1 MKSRE
6 IREEFLRFFE
16 GKGHV
21 RVPSAPVVPQDDP
34 TLYFTNAGMNQF
46 KDVFLGL
53 GRRDYTRAVDTQK
66 VIRVSGKHNDLDEV
80 GYSPWHHTF
89 FEMLGNWSFG
99 DYFKKEAIEWGW
111 ELITEHFGL
120 DKERLWATVFEGDDA
135 VEADGEAEAFWY
147 ECTDLLPGRVVRL
160 PAKENFWEMGA
171 TGPCGPCSEIHYYLG
186 DDIGAQDPRMLIDD
200 TGDLV
205 EIWNLV
211 FIQYNRDETGALQP
225 LPEKHVDTGMGFE
238 RMCSLLQG
246 ADNNYETDVFQPLI
260 GRIAELTG
268 KEYGGEHR
276 VPMQVIADHVRAL
289 SFAMADGAMPSNEGR
304 GYVLRRILRRAARY
318 ARQLDQH
325 DPFIHQLVGTLGETM
340 GHVFPEVAA
349 RQDHIARVIH
359 SEEESFGKTLDRG
372 LDLFARFTAKGQ
384 ITGPEIFHLEDTYG
398 FPKDLTELMA
408 REQEVSVIDSE
419 GYDRDRAAQQER
431 SRLVQR
437 LVSRALMNAPEMF
450 LKRLQAAEEEAE
462 TIVQQLEAAEE
473 EEAVQRLQATKKK
486 AEAVVERRRVLY
498 QAAQQAAAKE
508 KEEKEKKKKKE
519 KHSLFVGYDELE
531 IEAQIVLT
539 GEGEDGRVRLVL
551 DRTPFYAE
559 AGGQIGDRGRIEG
572 EGFVVEVEDVQK
584 EHGGIV
590 HIGRLTGGDEEALEK
605 TIAVLDTV
613 VARVD
618 LQARMD
624 AERNHTATHLL
635 HESLRRTLGDHVG
648 QMGSLVAP
656 DRLRFDFSHFAAV
669 EPEQLREIEER
680 VNEQIRADI
689 EVSSFQEELEKAKA
703 MGAQALFGEKYD
715 DQVRVVR
722 IGDFS
727 LELCGGTHVRSTG
740 EIGAFDLLSESGI
753 AAGVR
758 RSEALTGAGAERIA
772 HQRRQVLADL
782 GSRLN
787 AAPEEIADKIEALLG
802 RNRQL
807 ERSLD
812 ELRRRVAALETS
824 DLSNGSSEVEGIT
837 VVARRTEAEDV
848 PSLRAM
854 ADGLRESLGSGVGVL
869 GADIGGKVSFIAVVT
884 DDLIKG
890 RGLKAGDI
898 VRGVAQLAGGSGG
911 GKPHLAQA
919 GGRDPGKLDQALAQ
933 VAGIVEQQLK

>member
-1 MKSRE
+1 MKSKE
-6 IREEFLRFFE
+6 IRETFLRFFE
-16 GKGHV
+16 GKDHV

-111 ELITEHFGL
+111 ELITERFGL
-120 DKERLWATVFEGDDA
+120 DKERLWATVFVGDDA
-135 VEADGEAEAFWY
+135 VEPDVEAEAFWY

-186 DDIGAQDPRMLIDD
+186 DDLAAQDSRMLIED

-238 RMCSLLQG
+238 RMCSFLQG
-246 ADNNYETDVFQPLI
+246 AESNYETDVFQPLI

-268 KEYGGEHR
+268 KEYSGERR
-276 VPMQVIADHVRAL
+276 VPMQVIADHVRTL
-289 SFAMADGAMPSNEGR
+289 SFAMADGVMPSNEGR

-349 RQDHIARVIH
+349 RKDHIARVIH

-372 LDLFARFTAKGQ
+372 LDIFARFAAKGQ
-384 ITGPEIFHLEDTYG
+384 ITGGDAFQLYDTYG
-398 FPKDLTELMA
+398 FPLDLTELMA
-408 REQEVSVIDSE
+408 REQGIPLVEREEFDHELEAQRQRARLATRAQFSATE
-419 GYDRDRAAQQER
+419 GIGD
-431 SRLVQR
+431 
-437 LVSRALMNAPEMF
+437 AL
-450 LKRLQAAEEEAE
+450 EEA
-462 TIVQQLEAAEE
+462 
-473 EEAVQRLQATKKK
+473 
-486 AEAVVERRRVLY
+486 
-498 QAAQQAAAKE
+498 
-508 KEEKEKKKKKE
+508 
-519 KHSLFVGYDELE
+519 HSLFVGYDELQ
-531 IEAQIVLT
+531 IEAQVVKAE
-539 GEGEDGRVRLVL
+539 EGEDGQVWFFL

-559 AGGQIGDRGRIEG
+559 AGGQVGDRGRIESKD
-572 EGFVVEVEDVQK
+572 FVVEVENVQK
-584 EHGGIV
+584 AHGGIV
-590 HIGRLTGGDEEALEK
+590 HRGRLVEGEIAALNGRV
-605 TIAVLDTV
+605 A
-613 VARVD
+613 ARVD
-618 LQARMD
+618 RQARMD

-635 HESLRRTLGDHVG
+635 HESLRQTLGDHVG

-680 VNEQIRADI
+680 VNEQIRADLA
-689 EVSSFQEELEKAKA
+689 VSTFQEELEKAKA
-703 MGAQALFGEKYD
+703 MGAQALFGEKYE

-740 EIGAFDLLSESGI
+740 EIGVFDLLSESGI

-758 RSEALTGAGAERIA
+758 RSEALTGAGAERA
-772 HQRRQVLADL
+772 VRLRRQVLADL
-782 GSRLN
+782 GTRLN
-787 AAPEEIADKIEALLG
+787 AAPEELADKIEALLG

-807 ERSLD
+807 ERSLG

-824 DLSNGSSEVEGIT
+824 DLSNGAREVEGVT
-837 VVARRTEAEDV
+837 VVARRTEVEDV

-911 GKPHLAQA
+911 GKAHLAQA
-919 GGRDPGKLDQALAQ
+919 GGRDPGKLDEALEQ
-933 VAGIVEQQLK
+933 VAHIVEQQLK

>member
-6 IREEFLRFFE
+6 IREAFLRFFE
-16 GKGHV
+16 GKDHV

-66 VIRVSGKHNDLDEV
+66 VMRVSGKHNDLDEV

-120 DKERLWATVFEGDDA
+120 EKERLWATVFVGDDA
-135 VEADGEAEAFWY
+135 VEADAEAEAFWY
-147 ECTDLLPGRVVRL
+147 ECTDLLPGRVVCL

-186 DDIGAQDPRMLIDD
+186 DDLAAQDRRMLVDD

-238 RMCSLLQG
+238 RICSLLQG
-246 ADNNYETDVFQPLI
+246 AESNYETDVFQPLI

-289 SFAMADGAMPSNEGR
+289 SFTMADGAMPSNEGR

-325 DPFIHQLVGTLGETM
+325 DPVIHQLVGTLGETM
-340 GHVFPEVAA
+340 GHVFPEIVA

-359 SEEESFGKTLDRG
+359 SEEENFGRTLDRG
-372 LDLFARFTAKGQ
+372 LDIFARFAAKGQ
-384 ITGPEIFHLEDTYG
+384 ITGGDAFQLYDTYG
-398 FPKDLTELMA
+398 FPLDLTELMA
-408 REQEVSVIDSE
+408 REQEIPLVEREQFDHALESQ
-419 GYDRDRAAQQER
+419 RQRARQATRAQF
-431 SRLVQR
+431 S
-437 LVSRALMNAPEMF
+437 
-450 LKRLQAAEEEAE
+450 AAEGVGDALEEG
-462 TIVQQLEAAEE
+462 
-473 EEAVQRLQATKKK
+473 
-486 AEAVVERRRVLY
+486 
-498 QAAQQAAAKE
+498 
-508 KEEKEKKKKKE
+508 
-519 KHSLFVGYDELE
+519 HSLFVGYDEVE
-531 IEAQIVLT
+531 TDAQVVHAE
-539 GEGEDGRVRLVL
+539 GGEDSRVWLVL

-559 AGGQIGDRGRIEG
+559 AGGQVGDRGWVEG
-572 EGFVVEVEDVQK
+572 NGFVVEVEDAQK
-584 EHGGIV
+584 ARGGIV
-590 HIGRLTGGDEEALEK
+590 HRGRLVEGETGAL
-605 TIAVLDTV
+605 TGAV

-618 LQARMD
+618 RQARMD

-680 VNEQIRADI
+680 VNEQIRADL
-689 EVSSFQEELEKAKA
+689 EVSAFQEELEKAKA
-703 MGAQALFGEKYD
+703 MGAQALFGEKYE

-758 RSEALTGAGAERIA
+758 RSEALTGEGAERA
-772 HQRRQVLADL
+772 ARQRRQVLVDL
-782 GSRLN
+782 GTRLN
-787 AAPEEIADKIEALLG
+787 AGPEEIADKIEALLG

-807 ERSLD
+807 ERTLD

-824 DLSNGSSEVEGIT
+824 DLSNGAREVEGVT

-848 PSLRAM
+848 PNLRAM

-884 DDLIKG
+884 DDLIKS

-919 GGRDPGKLDQALAQ
+919 GGRDPGKLDEALEQ
-933 VAGIVEQQLK
+933 VAHIVEQQLK

>member
-6 IREEFLRFFE
+6 IREAFLRFFE
-16 GKGHV
+16 GKDHV
-21 RVPSAPVVPQDDP
+21 RVPSSPVVPQDDP

-66 VIRVSGKHNDLDEV
+66 VMRVSGKHNDLDEV

-111 ELITEHFGL
+111 ELITDHFGL
-120 DKERLWATVFEGDDA
+120 EKERLWATVFVGDDA
-135 VEADGEAEAFWY
+135 VEADAEAEAFWY

-186 DDIGAQDPRMLIDD
+186 DDLAAQDPRMLIDD

-246 ADNNYETDVFQPLI
+246 AESNYETDVFQPLI
-260 GRIAELTG
+260 SRIAELTG

-276 VPMQVIADHVRAL
+276 IPMQVIADHVRAL
-289 SFAMADGAMPSNEGR
+289 SFTMADGAMPSNEGR

-325 DPFIHQLVGTLGETM
+325 EPFIHQLVGTLGETM

-349 RQDHIARVIH
+349 RKDHIAGVIY

-372 LDLFARFTAKGQ
+372 LDIFSRFAAKGQ
-384 ITGPEIFHLEDTYG
+384 ITGGDAFQLYDTYG
-398 FPKDLTELMA
+398 FPLDLTELMA
-408 REQEVSVIDSE
+408 REQGIPFV
-419 GYDRDRAAQQER
+419 ER
-431 SRLVQR
+431 
-437 LVSRALMNAPEMF
+437 
-450 LKRLQAAEEEAE
+450 EEFDHA
-462 TIVQQLEAAEE
+462 LEA
-473 EEAVQRLQATKKK
+473 QRQRARQAT
-486 AEAVVERRRVLY
+486 R
-498 QAAQQAAAKE
+498 AQFSATEGVADIL
-508 KEEKEKKKKKE
+508 EEG
-519 KHSLFVGYDELE
+519 HSLFVGYDELE
-531 IEAQIVLT
+531 IDAQVVLT
-539 GEGEDGRVRLVL
+539 GEDEDDRVWLVL
-551 DRTPFYAE
+551 DSTPFYAE
-559 AGGQIGDRGRIEG
+559 AGGQVGDRGRIEG
-572 EGFVVEVEDVQK
+572 NGFAVEVEDVQK
-584 EHGGIV
+584 ARGGIV
-590 HIGRLTGGDEEALEK
+590 HRGRLVEGETGAL
-605 TIAVLDTV
+605 TGTV

-618 LQARMD
+618 RQARID

-669 EPEQLREIEER
+669 ESDQLREIEER
-680 VNEQIRADI
+680 VNEQIRADL
-689 EVSSFQEELEKAKA
+689 EVSAFQEELEKAKA
-703 MGAQALFGEKYD
+703 MGAQALFGEKYE

-758 RSEALTGAGAERIA
+758 RSEALTGEGAERA
-772 HQRRQVLADL
+772 ARQRRQVLVDL
-782 GSRLN
+782 GTRLN
-787 AAPEEIADKIEALLG
+787 AAPEELADKIEALLG

-807 ERSLD
+807 ERTLD

-824 DLSNGSSEVEGIT
+824 DLSNGAREVKGVT

-869 GADIGGKVSFIAVVT
+869 GADISGKVSFIAVVT
-884 DDLIKG
+884 DDLIKD

-911 GKPHLAQA
+911 GKAHLAQA
-919 GGRDPGKLDQALAQ
+919 GGRDPGKLDGALEQAAH
-933 VAGIVEQQLK
+933 IVEQQLK

>member
-1 MKSRE
+1 MKSKE
-6 IREEFLRFFE
+6 IRETFLRFFE
-16 GKGHV
+16 GKDHV

-111 ELITEHFGL
+111 ELITERFGL
-120 DKERLWATVFEGDDA
+120 DKERLWATVFVGDDA
-135 VEADGEAEAFWY
+135 VEPDVEAEAFWY

-186 DDIGAQDPRMLIDD
+186 DDLAAQDSRMLIDD

-211 FIQYNRDETGALQP
+211 FIQYNRDDTGALES

-238 RMCSLLQG
+238 RICSLLQG
-246 ADNNYETDVFQPLI
+246 TESNYETDVFQPLI

-268 KEYGGEHR
+268 KEYGGERR
-276 VPMQVIADHVRAL
+276 VPMQVIADHVRTL
-289 SFAMADGAMPSNEGR
+289 SFAMADGVMPSNEGR

-340 GHVFPEVAA
+340 GHVFPEVATKK
-349 RQDHIARVIH
+349 DHIDLVIR

-372 LDLFARFTAKGQ
+372 LDIFARFAAKGQ
-384 ITGPEIFHLEDTYG
+384 ITGGDAFQLYDTYG
-398 FPKDLTELMA
+398 FPLDLTELMA
-408 REQEVSVIDSE
+408 REQGIPLVEQEAFDHELEAQRQRARRATRAQFSATE
-419 GYDRDRAAQQER
+419 GIGD
-431 SRLVQR
+431 
-437 LVSRALMNAPEMF
+437 AL
-450 LKRLQAAEEEAE
+450 EEA
-462 TIVQQLEAAEE
+462 
-473 EEAVQRLQATKKK
+473 
-486 AEAVVERRRVLY
+486 
-498 QAAQQAAAKE
+498 
-508 KEEKEKKKKKE
+508 
-519 KHSLFVGYDELE
+519 HSLFVGYDELE
-531 IEAQIVLT
+531 IEAQVVKAE
-539 GEGEDGRVRLVL
+539 EGEDGQVWFFL

-559 AGGQIGDRGRIEG
+559 AGGQVGDRGRIESKD
-572 EGFVVEVEDVQK
+572 FVVEVENVQK
-584 EHGGIV
+584 AHGGIV
-590 HIGRLTGGDEEALEK
+590 HRARLVEGEIAALNGR
-605 TIAVLDTV
+605 V

-618 LQARMD
+618 RQARMD

-635 HESLRRTLGDHVG
+635 HESLRQTLGDHVG

-656 DRLRFDFSHFAAV
+656 DRLRFDFSHFASV
-669 EPEQLREIEER
+669 DPEQLREIEER
-680 VNEQIRADI
+680 VNEQIRADLA
-689 EVSSFQEELEKAKA
+689 VSTFQEELEKAKA

-758 RSEALTGAGAERIA
+758 RSEALTGAGAERA
-772 HQRRQVLADL
+772 VRLRRQVLADL
-782 GSRLN
+782 GTRLN
-787 AAPEEIADKIEALLG
+787 AAPEELADKIEALLG

-812 ELRRRVAALETS
+812 ELRRRVAALEMS
-824 DLSNGSSEVEGIT
+824 DLSNGAREVEGVT

-911 GKPHLAQA
+911 GKAHLAQA
-919 GGRDPGKLDQALAQ
+919 GGRDPGKLDEALDQAAH
-933 VAGIVEQQLK
+933 IVEQQLK

>member
-1 MKSRE
+1 MKSKE
-6 IREEFLRFFE
+6 IREAFLRFFE

-66 VIRVSGKHNDLDEV
+66 VMRVSGKHNDLDEV

-99 DYFKKEAIEWGW
+99 DYFKKEAVEWGW

-120 DKERLWATVFEGDDA
+120 EKERLWATVFVGDET
-135 VEADGEAEAFWY
+135 VEADAEAETFWY

-186 DDIGAQDPRMLIDD
+186 DDLAAQDPCMLIDD

-246 ADNNYETDVFQPLI
+246 AENNYETDVFQPLI
-260 GRIAELTG
+260 GHIAELTG

-289 SFAMADGAMPSNEGR
+289 SFTMADGAMPSNEGR

-340 GHVFPEVAA
+340 GHVFPEVTA

-372 LDLFARFTAKGQ
+372 LDIFARFAAKGQ
-384 ITGPEIFHLEDTYG
+384 ITGGDAFQLYDTYG
-398 FPKDLTELMA
+398 FPLDLTELMA
-408 REQEVSVIDSE
+408 REQGIPLVE
-419 GYDRDRAAQQER
+419 QEEFDC
-431 SRLVQR
+431 
-437 LVSRALMNAPEMF
+437 A
-450 LKRLQAAEEEAE
+450 
-462 TIVQQLEAAEE
+462 LEA
-473 EEAVQRLQATKKK
+473 QRQRARQAT
-486 AEAVVERRRVLY
+486 R
-498 QAAQQAAAKE
+498 AQFSATE
-508 KEEKEKKKKKE
+508 GVGDTLEEG
-519 KHSLFVGYDELE
+519 HSLFVGYDEVE
-531 IEAQIVLT
+531 IDAQVVHAE
-539 GEGEDGRVRLVL
+539 GGEDSWVWLVL

-559 AGGQIGDRGRIEG
+559 AGGQVGDRGRIEG
-572 EGFVVEVEDVQK
+572 NDFAVEVEDVQK
-584 EHGGIV
+584 ARGGIV
-590 HIGRLTGGDEEALEK
+590 HRGRLVEGETGAL
-605 TIAVLDTV
+605 TGAV
-613 VARVD
+613 VARVYR
-618 LQARMD
+618 QARMD

-680 VNEQIRADI
+680 VNEQIRADL
-689 EVSSFQEELEKAKA
+689 EVSAFQEELAKAKA
-703 MGAQALFGEKYD
+703 MGAQALFGEKYE

-740 EIGAFDLLSESGI
+740 EIGAFDLFSESGI

-758 RSEALTGAGAERIA
+758 RSEALTGAGAERA
-772 HQRRQVLADL
+772 VRQRRQVLAEL

-787 AAPEEIADKIEALLG
+787 AAPEELADKIEALLG

-824 DLSNGSSEVEGIT
+824 DLSNGAREVEGVT

-919 GGRDPGKLDQALAQ
+919 GGRDPSKLDEALEQAAD
-933 VAGIVEQQLK
+933 IVEQQLK

>member
-6 IREEFLRFFE
+6 IREAFLRFFE

-66 VIRVSGKHNDLDEV
+66 VMRVSGKHNDLDEV

-120 DKERLWATVFEGDDA
+120 EKERLWATVFEGDDA
-135 VEADGEAEAFWY
+135 VEADAEAEAFWY

-186 DDIGAQDPRMLIDD
+186 DDLAVQDPRMLIDD

-246 ADNNYETDVFQPLI
+246 AENNYETDVFQPLI

-268 KEYGGEHR
+268 KEYGGEYR
-276 VPMQVIADHVRAL
+276 IPMQVIADHVRAL
-289 SFAMADGAMPSNEGR
+289 SFTMADGAMPSNEGR

-325 DPFIHQLVGTLGETM
+325 DPVIHQLVGTLGETM
-340 GHVFPEVAA
+340 GHVFPEVMA
-349 RQDHIARVIH
+349 RKDHIARVIH

-372 LDLFARFTAKGQ
+372 LDIFARFAAKGQ
-384 ITGPEIFHLEDTYG
+384 ITGGDAFQLYDTYG
-398 FPKDLTELMA
+398 FPLDLTELMA
-408 REQEVSVIDSE
+408 REQGIPLVEREEFDHALE
-419 GYDRDRAAQQER
+419 AQRQR
-431 SRLVQR
+431 SRQVD
-437 LVSRALMNAPEMF
+437 F
-450 LKRLQAAEEEAE
+450 GAASGAGDGSGAGFGFG
-462 TIVQQLEAAEE
+462 TASGAGDGSGGG
-473 EEAVQRLQATKKK
+473 T
-486 AEAVVERRRVLY
+486 
-498 QAAQQAAAKE
+498 
-508 KEEKEKKKKKE
+508 
-519 KHSLFVGYDELE
+519 SFVGYDELE
-531 IEAQIVLT
+531 IEAQVVWA
-539 GEGEDGRVRLVL
+539 EAGEDSRVRLVL
-551 DRTPFYAE
+551 DRTSFYAE
-559 AGGQIGDRGRIEG
+559 AGGQVGDRGRIEG
-572 EGFVVEVEDVQK
+572 EGFVVEVESTKK
-584 EHGGIV
+584 EHGGSF
-590 HIGRLTGGDEEALEK
+590 HIGRLTEGEAEAL
-605 TIAVLDTV
+605 TGAAV
-613 VARVD
+613 VARVNR
-618 LQARMD
+618 QARID

-656 DRLRFDFSHFAAV
+656 DRLRFDFSHFVAV

-680 VNEQIRADI
+680 VNERIRADL
-689 EVSSFQEELEKAKA
+689 EVSAFQEELEKAKA
-703 MGAQALFGEKYD
+703 MGAQALFGEKYE

-740 EIGAFDLLSESGI
+740 EIGAFDLFSESGI

-758 RSEALTGAGAERIA
+758 RSEALTGEGAERA
-772 HQRRQVLADL
+772 ARQRRQVLADL

-787 AAPEEIADKIEALLG
+787 AAPEELADKIEALLG

-824 DLSNGSSEVEGIT
+824 DLSNGSREVEGVR

-919 GGRDPGKLDQALAQ
+919 GGRDPSKIDEALEQAAD
-933 VAGIVEQQLK
+933 IVEQQLK

>member
-6 IREEFLRFFE
+6 IRETFLRFFE
-16 GKGHV
+16 GKDHV

-66 VIRVSGKHNDLDEV
+66 VMRVSGKHNDFDEV

-99 DYFKKEAIEWGW
+99 DYFKREAIEWGW

-120 DKERLWATVFEGDDA
+120 DKERLWATVFMGDDS
-135 VEADGEAEAFWY
+135 VEADAEAEGFWY
-147 ECTDLLPGRVVRL
+147 ECTDLRPGRVVRL

-186 DDIGAQDPRMLIDD
+186 DDLAAQDRQMLIDD
-200 TGDLV
+200 TGDMV

-211 FIQYNRDETGALQP
+211 FIQYNRDESGALQP

-246 ADNNYETDVFQPLI
+246 AESNYETDVFQPLI

-276 VPMQVIADHVRAL
+276 VSMQVIADHVRAL

-349 RQDHIARVIH
+349 RKDHIARVIH

-372 LDLFARFTAKGQ
+372 LDIFARFAAKGQ
-384 ITGPEIFHLEDTYG
+384 ITGGDAFQLYDTYG
-398 FPKDLTELMA
+398 FPLDLTELMA
-408 REQEVSVIDSE
+408 REQGIPLVEQE
-419 GYDRDRAAQQER
+419 EFDRA
-431 SRLVQR
+431 
-437 LVSRALMNAPEMF
+437 
-450 LKRLQAAEEEAE
+450 
-462 TIVQQLEAAEE
+462 LEA
-473 EEAVQRLQATKKK
+473 QRQRARQATRAQFSATEGVGDTL
-486 AEAVVERRRVLY
+486 AEG
-498 QAAQQAAAKE
+498 
-508 KEEKEKKKKKE
+508 
-519 KHSLFVGYDELE
+519 HSLFVGYDELE
-531 IEAQIVLT
+531 IDAQVIHAE
-539 GEGEDGRVRLVL
+539 GGEDDRVRLVL
-551 DRTPFYAE
+551 DSTPFYAE
-559 AGGQIGDRGRIEG
+559 AGGQVGDRGRIEG
-572 EGFVVEVEDVQK
+572 NDFAVEVEDVQK
-584 EHGGIV
+584 ARGGIV
-590 HIGRLTGGDEEALEK
+590 HRGRLVAGEIGALTGS
-605 TIAVLDTV
+605 V

-618 LQARMD
+618 RQARMD

-680 VNEQIRADI
+680 VNEQIRADL

-740 EIGAFDLLSESGI
+740 EIGAFDLLAESGI

-758 RSEALTGAGAERIA
+758 RSEALTGEGAERA
-772 HQRRQVLADL
+772 AYQRRQLLTAL
-782 GSRLN
+782 GTRLN
-787 AAPEEIADKIEALLG
+787 AAPEELADKIEALLG

-824 DLSNGSSEVEGIT
+824 DLSNGASEVAGIR

-884 DDLIKG
+884 DDLIKA

-898 VRGVAQLAGGSGG
+898 VRSVAQLAGGSGG

-919 GGRDPGKLDQALAQ
+919 GGRDPGKLDEALAQ
-933 VAGIVEQQLK
+933 VTSIVEQQLK

>member
-1 MKSRE
+1 
-6 IREEFLRFFE
+6 
-16 GKGHV
+16 
-21 RVPSAPVVPQDDP
+21 
-34 TLYFTNAGMNQF
+34 
-46 KDVFLGL
+46 
-53 GRRDYTRAVDTQK
+53 
-66 VIRVSGKHNDLDEV
+66 
-80 GYSPWHHTF
+80 
-89 FEMLGNWSFG
+89 
-99 DYFKKEAIEWGW
+99 
-111 ELITEHFGL
+111 
-120 DKERLWATVFEGDDA
+120 
-135 VEADGEAEAFWY
+135 
-147 ECTDLLPGRVVRL
+147 
-160 PAKENFWEMGA
+160 MGA

-186 DDIGAQDPRMLIDD
+186 DDLAAQDPRMLIDD

-246 ADNNYETDVFQPLI
+246 VESNYETDVFQPLI

-276 VPMQVIADHVRAL
+276 ISMQVIADHVRAL
-289 SFAMADGAMPSNEGR
+289 SFTMADGAMPSNEGR

-325 DPFIHQLVGTLGETM
+325 DPVIHQLVGTLGETM
-340 GHVFPEVAA
+340 GHVFPEVTA
-349 RQDHIARVIH
+349 RKDHIAGVIR

-372 LDLFARFTAKGQ
+372 LDIFARFAAKGQ
-384 ITGPEIFHLEDTYG
+384 ITGGDAFQLYDTYG
-398 FPKDLTELMA
+398 FPLDLTELMA
-408 REQEVSVIDSE
+408 REQGIPLVEQE
-419 GYDRDRAAQQER
+419 EFDRA
-431 SRLVQR
+431 
-437 LVSRALMNAPEMF
+437 
-450 LKRLQAAEEEAE
+450 
-462 TIVQQLEAAEE
+462 LEA
-473 EEAVQRLQATKKK
+473 QRQRARQAT
-486 AEAVVERRRVLY
+486 R
-498 QAAQQAAAKE
+498 AQFSATE
-508 KEEKEKKKKKE
+508 GVGDTLEEG
-519 KHSLFVGYDELE
+519 HSLFVGYDELE
-531 IEAQIVLT
+531 IDAQVIHAE
-539 GEGEDGRVRLVL
+539 GGEDSRVWFVL
-551 DRTPFYAE
+551 DRTSFYAE
-559 AGGQIGDRGRIEG
+559 AGGQVGDRGRIEG
-572 EGFVVEVEDVQK
+572 NGFAVEVEDVQK
-584 EHGGIV
+584 ARGGIV
-590 HIGRLTGGDEEALEK
+590 HRGRLVEGETGAL
-605 TIAVLDTV
+605 TGSV

-618 LQARMD
+618 RQARID

-680 VNEQIRADI
+680 VNEQIRADL
-689 EVSSFQEELEKAKA
+689 EVSAFQEELEKAKA
-703 MGAQALFGEKYD
+703 MGAQALFGEKYE

-758 RSEALTGAGAERIA
+758 RSEALTGEGAERA
-772 HQRRQVLADL
+772 ARQRRQVLAEL
-782 GSRLN
+782 GTRLN
-787 AAPEEIADKIEALLG
+787 AAPEELADKIEALLG

-824 DLSNGSSEVEGIT
+824 DLSNGAREVAGVR

-884 DDLIKG
+884 DDLIKD

-919 GGRDPGKLDQALAQ
+919 GGRDPGKLDEALEQ

>member
-1 MKSRE
+1 MKSKE
-6 IREEFLRFFE
+6 IRETFLRFFE
-16 GKGHV
+16 GKDHV

-111 ELITEHFGL
+111 ELITERFGL
-120 DKERLWATVFEGDDA
+120 DKERLWATVFVGDDA
-135 VEADGEAEAFWY
+135 VEPDVEAEAFWY

-186 DDIGAQDPRMLIDD
+186 DDLAAQDRRMLIED

-211 FIQYNRDETGALQP
+211 FIQYNRDDTGALRP

-238 RMCSLLQG
+238 RICSLLQG
-246 ADNNYETDVFQPLI
+246 TESNYETDVFQPLI

-268 KEYGGEHR
+268 KEYGGERR
-276 VPMQVIADHVRAL
+276 VPMQVIADHVRTL
-289 SFAMADGAMPSNEGR
+289 SFAMADGVMPSNEGR

-340 GHVFPEVAA
+340 GHVFPEVATKK
-349 RQDHIARVIH
+349 DHIDLVIR

-372 LDLFARFTAKGQ
+372 LDIFARFAAKGQ
-384 ITGPEIFHLEDTYG
+384 ITGGDAFQLYDTYG
-398 FPKDLTELMA
+398 FPLDLTELMA
-408 REQEVSVIDSE
+408 REQGIPLVEQEAFDHELEAQRQRARRATRAQFSATE
-419 GYDRDRAAQQER
+419 GIGD
-431 SRLVQR
+431 
-437 LVSRALMNAPEMF
+437 AL
-450 LKRLQAAEEEAE
+450 EEA
-462 TIVQQLEAAEE
+462 
-473 EEAVQRLQATKKK
+473 
-486 AEAVVERRRVLY
+486 
-498 QAAQQAAAKE
+498 
-508 KEEKEKKKKKE
+508 
-519 KHSLFVGYDELE
+519 HSLFVGYDELE
-531 IEAQIVLT
+531 IEAQVVKAE
-539 GEGEDGRVRLVL
+539 EGEDGQVWFFL

-559 AGGQIGDRGRIEG
+559 AGGQVGDRGRIESKD
-572 EGFVVEVEDVQK
+572 FVVEVENVQK
-584 EHGGIV
+584 AHGGIV
-590 HIGRLTGGDEEALEK
+590 HRGRLVEGEIAALNGRV
-605 TIAVLDTV
+605 A
-613 VARVD
+613 ARVD
-618 LQARMD
+618 RQARMD

-635 HESLRRTLGDHVG
+635 HESLRQTLGDHVG

-680 VNEQIRADI
+680 VNEQIRADLA
-689 EVSSFQEELEKAKA
+689 VSTFQEELEKAKA

-758 RSEALTGAGAERIA
+758 RSEALTGAGAERA
-772 HQRRQVLADL
+772 VRLRRQVLADL
-782 GSRLN
+782 GTRLN
-787 AAPEEIADKIEALLG
+787 AAPEELADKIEALLG

-807 ERSLD
+807 ERSLG

-824 DLSNGSSEVEGIT
+824 DLSNGAREVEGVT
-837 VVARRTEAEDV
+837 VVARRTEVEDV

-911 GKPHLAQA
+911 GKAHLAQA
-919 GGRDPGKLDQALAQ
+919 GGRDPGKLDEALEQ
-933 VAGIVEQQLK
+933 VAHIVEQQLK

>member
-1 MKSRE
+1 
-6 IREEFLRFFE
+6 
-16 GKGHV
+16 
-21 RVPSAPVVPQDDP
+21 
-34 TLYFTNAGMNQF
+34 
-46 KDVFLGL
+46 
-53 GRRDYTRAVDTQK
+53 
-66 VIRVSGKHNDLDEV
+66 
-80 GYSPWHHTF
+80 
-89 FEMLGNWSFG
+89 MLGNWSFG

-120 DKERLWATVFEGDDA
+120 EKERLWATVFEGDDA
-135 VEADGEAEAFWY
+135 VEADVEAEAFWY

-186 DDIGAQDPRMLIDD
+186 DDLAAQDSRMLIDD

-246 ADNNYETDVFQPLI
+246 AESSYETDVFQPLI

-276 VPMQVIADHVRAL
+276 VPMQVIADHVRSL
-289 SFAMADGAMPSNEGR
+289 SFTMADGAMPSNEGR

-325 DPFIHQLVGTLGETM
+325 DPVIHQLVGTLGETM

-349 RQDHIARVIH
+349 RKDHIARVIH

-372 LDLFARFTAKGQ
+372 LDIFARFAAKGQ
-384 ITGPEIFHLEDTYG
+384 ITGGDAFQLYDTYG
-398 FPKDLTELMA
+398 FPLDLTELMA
-408 REQEVSVIDSE
+408 REQGIPLVEREEFDHALEAQRQRARQATRAQFSASE
-419 GYDRDRAAQQER
+419 GVGDI
-431 SRLVQR
+431 L
-437 LVSRALMNAPEMF
+437 
-450 LKRLQAAEEEAE
+450 EEA
-462 TIVQQLEAAEE
+462 
-473 EEAVQRLQATKKK
+473 
-486 AEAVVERRRVLY
+486 
-498 QAAQQAAAKE
+498 
-508 KEEKEKKKKKE
+508 
-519 KHSLFVGYDELE
+519 HSLFVGYDELE
-531 IEAQIVLT
+531 IDAQVVLT
-539 GEGEDGRVRLVL
+539 GEDEDDRVWLVL
-551 DRTPFYAE
+551 DSTPFYAE
-559 AGGQIGDRGRIEG
+559 AGGQVGDRGRIEG
-572 EGFVVEVEDVQK
+572 NDFAVEIEDVQK
-584 EHGGIV
+584 ARGGIV
-590 HIGRLTGGDEEALEK
+590 HRGRLVAGETGAL
-605 TIAVLDTV
+605 TGAVV

-618 LQARMD
+618 RQARID

-680 VNEQIRADI
+680 VNEQIRADL
-689 EVSSFQEELEKAKA
+689 EVSAFQEELEKAKA
-703 MGAQALFGEKYD
+703 MGAQALFGEKYE

-758 RSEALTGAGAERIA
+758 RSEALTGEGAERA
-772 HQRRQVLADL
+772 ARQRRQVLADL
-782 GSRLN
+782 GTRLN
-787 AAPEEIADKIEALLG
+787 AAPEELADKIEALLG

-824 DLSNGSSEVEGIT
+824 DLSNG
-837 VVARRTEAEDV
+837 ARE
-848 PSLRAM
+848 
-854 ADGLRESLGSGVGVL
+854 
-869 GADIGGKVSFIAVVT
+869 
-884 DDLIKG
+884 
-890 RGLKAGDI
+890 
-898 VRGVAQLAGGSGG
+898 
-911 GKPHLAQA
+911 
-919 GGRDPGKLDQALAQ
+919 
-933 VAGIVEQQLK
+933 VAGVTGCGATH

>member
-6 IREEFLRFFE
+6 IREAFLRFFE

-66 VIRVSGKHNDLDEV
+66 ILRVSGKHNDLDEV

-135 VEADGEAEAFWY
+135 VEADVEAEAFWY

-186 DDIGAQDPRMLIDD
+186 DDLTAQDSRMLIDD

-246 ADNNYETDVFQPLI
+246 AESNYETDVFQPLI

-325 DPFIHQLVGTLGETM
+325 DPVIHQLVGSLGETM

-349 RQDHIARVIH
+349 RKDHIARVIH
-359 SEEESFGKTLDRG
+359 SEEEGFGKTLDRG
-372 LDLFARFTAKGQ
+372 LDIFARFAAKGQ
-384 ITGPEIFHLEDTYG
+384 ITGGDAFQLYDTYG
-398 FPKDLTELMA
+398 FPLDLTELMA
-408 REQEVSVIDSE
+408 REQGIPLVERE
-419 GYDRDRAAQQER
+419 EFDRALEAQR
-431 SRLVQR
+431 QR
-437 LVSRALMNAPEMF
+437 ARQATRAQFSATEGVGDAL
-450 LKRLQAAEEEAE
+450 EEA
-462 TIVQQLEAAEE
+462 
-473 EEAVQRLQATKKK
+473 
-486 AEAVVERRRVLY
+486 
-498 QAAQQAAAKE
+498 
-508 KEEKEKKKKKE
+508 
-519 KHSLFVGYDELE
+519 HSLFVGYDELE
-531 IEAQIVLT
+531 IEARVVQAE
-539 GEGEDGRVRLVL
+539 EGEDSRVWLVL

-559 AGGQIGDRGRIEG
+559 AGGQVGDRGRIEG
-572 EGFVVEVEDVQK
+572 NGFVVEVEDAQK
-584 EHGGIV
+584 ARGGIV
-590 HIGRLTGGDEEALEK
+590 HRGRLVEGETGAL
-605 TIAVLDTV
+605 AGAV

-618 LQARMD
+618 RQFRID

-635 HESLRRTLGDHVG
+635 HESLRQTLGDHVG

-680 VNEQIRADI
+680 VNEQIRADLA
-689 EVSSFQEELEKAKA
+689 VSTFQEELEKAKA

-715 DQVRVVR
+715 DRVRVVR

-772 HQRRQVLADL
+772 QQRRQVLAEL

-812 ELRRRVAALETS
+812 ELRRRVAALEATNN
-824 DLSNGSSEVEGIT
+824 LNEAREVRGVK
-837 VVARRTEAEDV
+837 VVAQRTEAEDV
-848 PSLRAM
+848 PSLRSM

-919 GGRDPGKLDQALAQ
+919 GGRDPGKLDEALAQ
-933 VAGIVEQQLK
+933 VADIVEQQLK

>member
-1 MKSRE
+1 MKSKE
-6 IREEFLRFFE
+6 IRETFLRFFE
-16 GKGHV
+16 GKDHV

-111 ELITEHFGL
+111 ELITERFGL
-120 DKERLWATVFEGDDA
+120 DKERLWATVFVGDDA
-135 VEADGEAEAFWY
+135 VEPDVEAEAFWY

-186 DDIGAQDPRMLIDD
+186 DDLAAQDRRMLIDD

-238 RMCSLLQG
+238 RMCSFLQG
-246 ADNNYETDVFQPLI
+246 AESNYETDVFQPLI

-276 VPMQVIADHVRAL
+276 VPMQVIADHVRTL
-289 SFAMADGAMPSNEGR
+289 SFAMADGVMPSNEGR

-349 RQDHIARVIH
+349 RKDHIDLVIR

-372 LDLFARFTAKGQ
+372 LDIFARFAAKGQ
-384 ITGPEIFHLEDTYG
+384 ITGGDAFQLYDTYG
-398 FPKDLTELMA
+398 FPLDLTELMA
-408 REQEVSVIDSE
+408 REQGIPLVERE
-419 GYDRDRAAQQER
+419 EFDRALEAQRQR
-431 SRLVQR
+431 SR
-437 LVSRALMNAPEMF
+437 
-450 LKRLQAAEEEAE
+450 
-462 TIVQQLEAAEE
+462 
-473 EEAVQRLQATKKK
+473 QATKSLGNITLSTGNPSIEASLSKK
-486 AEAVVERRRVLY
+486 PASPLVD
-498 QAAQQAAAKE
+498 
-508 KEEKEKKKKKE
+508 
-519 KHSLFVGYDELE
+519 YDELE
-531 IEAQIVLT
+531 AEAQVVQADRI
-539 GEGEDGRVRLVL
+539 GEGEDDRVRLVL

-559 AGGQIGDRGRIEG
+559 AGGQVGDRGRIEG
-572 EGFVVEVEDVQK
+572 EGFVVEVENTKK
-584 EHGGIV
+584 EHGGIF
-590 HIGRLTGGDEEALEK
+590 HIGRLVEGEAGALTG
-605 TIAVLDTV
+605 V
-613 VARVD
+613 VDARVD
-618 LQARMD
+618 RQARMD

-635 HESLRRTLGDHVG
+635 HESLRQTLGDHVG

-669 EPEQLREIEER
+669 DPEQLREIEER
-680 VNEQIRADI
+680 VNEQIRADLA
-689 EVSSFQEELEKAKA
+689 VNTFQEELEKAKA

-758 RSEALTGAGAERIA
+758 RSEALTGAGAERA
-772 HQRRQVLADL
+772 VRLRRQVLADL
-782 GSRLN
+782 GTRLN
-787 AAPEEIADKIEALLG
+787 AAPEELADKIEALLG

-807 ERSLD
+807 ERSLG

-824 DLSNGSSEVEGIT
+824 DLSNGAREVEGVT
-837 VVARRTEAEDV
+837 VVARRTEVEDV

-911 GKPHLAQA
+911 GKAHLAQA
-919 GGRDPGKLDQALAQ
+919 GGRDPGKLDEALEQ
-933 VAGIVEQQLK
+933 VAHIVEQQLK

>member
-6 IREEFLRFFE
+6 IREAFLRFFE

-66 VIRVSGKHNDLDEV
+66 VVRVSGKHNDLDEV

-120 DKERLWATVFEGDDA
+120 EKERLWATVFVGDDA
-135 VEADGEAEAFWY
+135 VAADADAEALWY

-186 DDIGAQDPRMLIDD
+186 DDLAAQDRRMILDD

-211 FIQYNRDETGALQP
+211 FIQYNRDETGALHP

-246 ADNNYETDVFQPLI
+246 AESNYETDVFQPLI
-260 GRIAELTG
+260 GRIGELAG
-268 KEYGGEHR
+268 KEYRGEHR
-276 VPMQVIADHVRAL
+276 IPMQVVADHVRAL
-289 SFAMADGAMPSNEGR
+289 SFAMADGAMPANEGR

-325 DPFIHQLVGTLGETM
+325 GPFIHQLVSPLSETM
-340 GHVFPEVAA
+340 GHVFPEIAA
-349 RQDHIARVIH
+349 RKDHIAGVIH
-359 SEEESFGKTLDRG
+359 AEEEGFGKTLDRG
-372 LDLFARFTAKGQ
+372 LDIFAQFAARGQ
-384 ITGPEIFHLEDTYG
+384 ITGGDAFQLYDTYG
-398 FPKDLTELMA
+398 FPLDLTELMA
-408 REQEVSVIDSE
+408 REQGIPLVERE
-419 GYDRDRAAQQER
+419 EFDRALAAQRQR
-431 SRLVQR
+431 SR
-437 LVSRALMNAPEMF
+437 
-450 LKRLQAAEEEAE
+450 
-462 TIVQQLEAAEE
+462 
-473 EEAVQRLQATKKK
+473 QATRTQFS
-486 AEAVVERRRVLY
+486 ATEGVGHTL
-498 QAAQQAAAKE
+498 AAA
-508 KEEKEKKKKKE
+508 
-519 KHSLFVGYDELE
+519 HSLFVGYDELE
-531 IEAQIVLT
+531 VEAQVVQA
-539 GEGEDGRVRLVL
+539 EGGADGRVWLVL

-559 AGGQIGDRGRIEG
+559 AGGQVGDQGRIEG
-572 EGFVVEVEDVQK
+572 ENFIVEVEDVQK
-584 EHGGIV
+584 AHDRIV
-590 HIGRLTGGDEEALEK
+590 HKGRLVAGEADALTG
-605 TIAVLDTV
+605 AVD
-613 VARVD
+613 ARVD
-618 LQARMD
+618 RQARID

-635 HESLRRTLGDHVG
+635 HESLRRTLGEHVG

-669 EPEQLREIEER
+669 TPEQLREIEER
-680 VNEQIRADI
+680 VNEQIRADLA
-689 EVSSFQEELEKAKA
+689 VSTFREELEKAKA
-703 MGAQALFGEKYD
+703 MGAQALFGEKYE
-715 DQVRVVR
+715 DQVRVVQ

-740 EIGAFDLLSESGI
+740 EIGAFDLVAESGI

-758 RSEALTGAGAERIA
+758 RSEALTGAGAERVA
-772 HQRRQVLADL
+772 HQRRQILADL
-782 GSRLN
+782 GARLN
-787 AAPEEIADKIEALLG
+787 AAPEALADKIETLLG

-807 ERSLD
+807 ERTLD

-824 DLSNGSSEVEGIT
+824 DLSSGAQQVQGVA
-837 VVARRTEAEDV
+837 VVARRTQAEDV
-848 PSLRAM
+848 PSLRTM

-884 DDLIKG
+884 DDVIKD

-911 GKPHLAQA
+911 GKAHLAQA
-919 GGRDPGKLDQALAQ
+919 GGRDPDKLDSALEQ
-933 VAGIVEQQLK
+933 VARIVEQQLK

>member
-1 MKSRE
+1 MKASMSSAESSRE
-6 IREEFLRFFE
+6 IREAFLRFFE

-66 VIRVSGKHNDLDEV
+66 VMRVSGKHNDLDEV

-120 DKERLWATVFEGDDA
+120 EKERLWATVFEGDDA

-147 ECTDLLPGRVVRL
+147 ERTDLLPGRVVRL

-186 DDIGAQDPRMLIDD
+186 DDLAAQDPRMLIDD

-246 ADNNYETDVFQPLI
+246 AENNYETDVFQPLI

-268 KEYGGEHR
+268 KEYGGEYR
-276 VPMQVIADHVRAL
+276 IPMQVIADHVRAL
-289 SFAMADGAMPSNEGR
+289 CFTMADGAMPSNEGR

-325 DPFIHQLVGTLGETM
+325 DPVIHQLVGTLGETM
-340 GHVFPEVAA
+340 GNVFPEVTA
-349 RQDHIARVIH
+349 RKDHIARVIH

-372 LDLFARFTAKGQ
+372 LDIFARLAAKGQ
-384 ITGPEIFHLEDTYG
+384 ITGGDAFQLYDTYG
-398 FPKDLTELMA
+398 FPLDLTELMA
-408 REQEVSVIDSE
+408 REQGIPLVERE
-419 GYDRDRAAQQER
+419 EFDRELAAQR
-431 SRLVQR
+431 QR
-437 LVSRALMNAPEMF
+437 AR
-450 LKRLQAAEEEAE
+450 
-462 TIVQQLEAAEE
+462 
-473 EEAVQRLQATKKK
+473 QAT
-486 AEAVVERRRVLY
+486 R
-498 QAAQQAAAKE
+498 AQFSATEGVGDTLEGA
-508 KEEKEKKKKKE
+508 
-519 KHSLFVGYDELE
+519 HSLFVGYDELE
-531 IEAQIVLT
+531 IDAQVVQAE
-539 GEGEDGRVRLVL
+539 GGEDSQVWLVL

-559 AGGQIGDRGRIEG
+559 AGGQVGDRGRIEG
-572 EGFVVEVEDVQK
+572 KDFAVEVEDVQK
-584 EHGGIV
+584 ARGGIV
-590 HIGRLTGGDEEALEK
+590 HRGRLVEGETKALTGA
-605 TIAVLDTV
+605 V
-613 VARVD
+613 VARVNR
-618 LQARMD
+618 QARID

-680 VNEQIRADI
+680 VNEQIRADL
-689 EVSSFQEELEKAKA
+689 EVSTFQEELEKAKA

-740 EIGAFDLLSESGI
+740 EIGAFDLFSESGI

-758 RSEALTGAGAERIA
+758 RSEALTGEGAERA
-772 HQRRQVLADL
+772 VRQRRQVLADL

-787 AAPEEIADKIEALLG
+787 AAPEELADKIEALLG

-812 ELRRRVAALETS
+812 ELRRRVAALEA
-824 DLSNGSSEVEGIT
+824 SNNLNEAREVQGIK
-837 VVARRTEAEDV
+837 VVAQRTQAEDV

-919 GGRDPGKLDQALAQ
+919 GGRDPSKLDEALEQ

>member
-1 MKSRE
+1 M
-6 IREEFLRFFE
+6 
-16 GKGHV
+16 
-21 RVPSAPVVPQDDP
+21 
-34 TLYFTNAGMNQF
+34 
-46 KDVFLGL
+46 
-53 GRRDYTRAVDTQK
+53 
-66 VIRVSGKHNDLDEV
+66 
-80 GYSPWHHTF
+80 
-89 FEMLGNWSFG
+89 
-99 DYFKKEAIEWGW
+99 
-111 ELITEHFGL
+111 
-120 DKERLWATVFEGDDA
+120 
-135 VEADGEAEAFWY
+135 
-147 ECTDLLPGRVVRL
+147 RL
-160 PAKENFWEMGA
+160 PAKENFWEMGE

-186 DDIGAQDPRMLIDD
+186 DDLAAQDPRMLIDD

-246 ADNNYETDVFQPLI
+246 AESNYETDVFQPLI

-289 SFAMADGAMPSNEGR
+289 SFTMADGAMPSNEGR

-325 DPFIHQLVGTLGETM
+325 DPVIHQLVGTLGETM
-340 GHVFPEVAA
+340 GHVFPEVTA
-349 RQDHIARVIH
+349 RKDHIAGVVR

-372 LDLFARFTAKGQ
+372 LDIFARFAAKGQ
-384 ITGPEIFHLEDTYG
+384 ITGGDAFQLYDTYG
-398 FPKDLTELMA
+398 FPLDLTELMA
-408 REQEVSVIDSE
+408 REQGIPLVE
-419 GYDRDRAAQQER
+419 QEEFDH
-431 SRLVQR
+431 
-437 LVSRALMNAPEMF
+437 A
-450 LKRLQAAEEEAE
+450 
-462 TIVQQLEAAEE
+462 LEA
-473 EEAVQRLQATKKK
+473 QRQRARQATRSQFS
-486 AEAVVERRRVLY
+486 ATEGVGDTL
-498 QAAQQAAAKE
+498 
-508 KEEKEKKKKKE
+508 EEG
-519 KHSLFVGYDELE
+519 HSLFVGYDELE
-531 IEAQIVLT
+531 IDAQVVHAE
-539 GEGEDGRVRLVL
+539 GGEDSRVWLVL

-559 AGGQIGDRGRIEG
+559 AGGQVGDRGRIG
-572 EGFVVEVEDVQK
+572 GNGFAVEVEDVQK
-584 EHGGIV
+584 ARGGIV
-590 HIGRLTGGDEEALEK
+590 HRGRLVEGETEAL
-605 TIAVLDTV
+605 TGAV

-618 LQARMD
+618 RQARMD

-680 VNEQIRADI
+680 VNEQIRADLA
-689 EVSSFQEELEKAKA
+689 VSSFQEELEKAKA
-703 MGAQALFGEKYD
+703 MGAQALFGEKYE

-740 EIGAFDLLSESGI
+740 EIGAFDLFSESGI

-758 RSEALTGAGAERIA
+758 RSEALTGAGAERVA
-772 HQRRQVLADL
+772 QQRRQVLADL

-787 AAPEEIADKIEALLG
+787 AAPEELADKIEALLG

-824 DLSNGSSEVEGIT
+824 DLSNGSREVAGVR

-848 PSLRAM
+848 PSLRTM

-919 GGRDPGKLDQALAQ
+919 GGRDPSKIDEALEQAAD
-933 VAGIVEQQLK
+933 IVEQQLK

>member
-6 IREEFLRFFE
+6 IREAFLRFFE

-66 VIRVSGKHNDLDEV
+66 VVRVSGKHNDLDEV

-120 DKERLWATVFEGDDA
+120 EKERLWATVFVGDDA
-135 VEADGEAEAFWY
+135 VAADAEAEALWY

-186 DDIGAQDPRMLIDD
+186 DDLAAQDRRMILDD

-211 FIQYNRDETGALQP
+211 FIQYNRDETGALHP

-246 ADNNYETDVFQPLI
+246 TESNYETDVFQPLI
-260 GRIAELTG
+260 GRIGELTG
-268 KEYGGEHR
+268 KEYRGEHR
-276 VPMQVIADHVRAL
+276 IPMQVVADHVRAL
-289 SFAMADGAMPSNEGR
+289 SFAMADGAMPANEGR

-325 DPFIHQLVGTLGETM
+325 GPFIHQLVTPLSETM
-340 GHVFPEVAA
+340 SHVFPEIAA
-349 RQDHIARVIH
+349 RKDHIAGVIR
-359 SEEESFGKTLDRG
+359 SEEEGFGKTLDRG
-372 LDLFARFTAKGQ
+372 LDIFAQFAAKGQ
-384 ITGPEIFHLEDTYG
+384 ITGGDAFQLYDTYG
-398 FPKDLTELMA
+398 FPLDLTELMA
-408 REQEVSVIDSE
+408 REQDIPLVERE
-419 GYDRDRAAQQER
+419 EFDRALAAQRQR
-431 SRLVQR
+431 SR
-437 LVSRALMNAPEMF
+437 
-450 LKRLQAAEEEAE
+450 
-462 TIVQQLEAAEE
+462 
-473 EEAVQRLQATKKK
+473 QATRTQFS
-486 AEAVVERRRVLY
+486 ATESVGHTL
-498 QAAQQAAAKE
+498 AAA
-508 KEEKEKKKKKE
+508 
-519 KHSLFVGYDELE
+519 HSLFVGYDELE
-531 IEAQIVLT
+531 VEAQVVQA
-539 GEGEDGRVRLVL
+539 EGGADGRVWLVL

-559 AGGQIGDRGRIEG
+559 AGGQVGDQGRIEG
-572 EGFVVEVEDVQK
+572 KNFVVEVEDVQK
-584 EHGGIV
+584 AHDRIV
-590 HIGRLTGGDEEALEK
+590 HKGRLVEGEADALTG
-605 TIAVLDTV
+605 AVD
-613 VARVD
+613 ARVD
-618 LQARMD
+618 RQARMD

-635 HESLRRTLGDHVG
+635 HESLRQTLGDHVG

-669 EPEQLREIEER
+669 TPEQLREIEQR
-680 VNEQIRADI
+680 VNEQIRADLA
-689 EVSSFQEELEKAKA
+689 VSTFREELEKAKA
-703 MGAQALFGEKYD
+703 MGAQALFGEKYE

-740 EIGAFDLLSESGI
+740 EIGAFDLVAESGI

-758 RSEALTGAGAERIA
+758 RSEALTGAGAERVA

-782 GSRLN
+782 GARLN
-787 AAPEEIADKIEALLG
+787 AAPEALADKIETLLG

-807 ERSLD
+807 ERTLD

-824 DLSNGSSEVEGIT
+824 ELSSGAQQVQGVA
-837 VVARRTEAEDV
+837 VVARRTQAEDV
-848 PSLRAM
+848 PSLRTM

-884 DDLIKG
+884 DDVIED

-911 GKPHLAQA
+911 GKAHLAQA
-919 GGRDPGKLDQALAQ
+919 GGRDPDKLDSALEQ
-933 VAGIVEQQLK
+933 VARIVEQQLK

>member
-6 IREEFLRFFE
+6 IREAFLRFFE
-16 GKGHV
+16 GKDHV

-66 VIRVSGKHNDLDEV
+66 VMRVSGKHNDLDEV

-120 DKERLWATVFEGDDA
+120 EKERLWATVFEGDDA

-186 DDIGAQDPRMLIDD
+186 DDLAAQDRRMLIDD

-246 ADNNYETDVFQPLI
+246 AESSYETDVFQPLI

-276 VPMQVIADHVRAL
+276 IPMQVIADHVRSL
-289 SFAMADGAMPSNEGR
+289 SFTMADGAMPSNEGR

-325 DPFIHQLVGTLGETM
+325 DPVIHQLVGTLGETM
-340 GHVFPEVAA
+340 GHVFPEIVA

-359 SEEESFGKTLDRG
+359 SEEENFGKTLDRG
-372 LDLFARFTAKGQ
+372 LDIFARFAAKGQ
-384 ITGPEIFHLEDTYG
+384 ITGGDAFQLYDTYG
-398 FPKDLTELMA
+398 FPLDLTELMA
-408 REQEVSVIDSE
+408 REQGIPLV
-419 GYDRDRAAQQER
+419 ER
-431 SRLVQR
+431 EQFDH
-437 LVSRALMNAPEMF
+437 A
-450 LKRLQAAEEEAE
+450 
-462 TIVQQLEAAEE
+462 LEA
-473 EEAVQRLQATKKK
+473 QRQRARQAT
-486 AEAVVERRRVLY
+486 R
-498 QAAQQAAAKE
+498 AQFSATEGIGDALE
-508 KEEKEKKKKKE
+508 GT
-519 KHSLFVGYDELE
+519 HSLFVGYDEVE
-531 IEAQIVLT
+531 IDAQVVHAE
-539 GEGEDGRVRLVL
+539 GGEDSRVWLVL

-559 AGGQIGDRGRIEG
+559 AGGQVGDRGRIEG
-572 EGFVVEVEDVQK
+572 NGFAVEVEDVQK
-584 EHGGIV
+584 ARGGIV
-590 HIGRLTGGDEEALEK
+590 HRGHLVVGETGALTGA
-605 TIAVLDTV
+605 V

-618 LQARMD
+618 RQARMD

-680 VNEQIRADI
+680 VNEQIRADL
-689 EVSSFQEELEKAKA
+689 EVSAFQEELEKAKA
-703 MGAQALFGEKYD
+703 MGAQALFGEKYE

-722 IGDFS
+722 IGEFS

-758 RSEALTGAGAERIA
+758 RSEALTGAGAERVA
-772 HQRRQVLADL
+772 QQRRQVLADL

-787 AAPEEIADKIEALLG
+787 AAPEELADKIEALLG

-812 ELRRRVAALETS
+812 ELRRRVAALDTS
-824 DLSNGSSEVEGIT
+824 DLSNGAREVEGVR

-919 GGRDPGKLDQALAQ
+919 GGRDPGKLDEALEQ

>member
-6 IREEFLRFFE
+6 IREAFLRFFE

-66 VIRVSGKHNDLDEV
+66 VVRVSGKHNDLDEV

-120 DKERLWATVFEGDDA
+120 EKERLWATVFVGDDA
-135 VEADGEAEAFWY
+135 VAADADAEALWY

-186 DDIGAQDPRMLIDD
+186 DDLAAQNRRMILDN

-211 FIQYNRDETGALQP
+211 FIQYNRDERGALHP

-246 ADNNYETDVFQPLI
+246 AESNYETDVFQPLI
-260 GRIAELTG
+260 GRIGALTG
-268 KEYGGEHR
+268 KEYRGEHR
-276 VPMQVIADHVRAL
+276 VPMQVVADHVRAL
-289 SFAMADGAMPSNEGR
+289 SFAMADGAMPANEGR

-325 DPFIHQLVGTLGETM
+325 GPFIHQLVTPLSETM
-340 GHVFPEVAA
+340 GHVFPEIAA
-349 RQDHIARVIH
+349 RKDHIAGVIR
-359 SEEESFGKTLDRG
+359 SEEEGFGKTLDRG
-372 LDLFARFTAKGQ
+372 LDIFAQFAAQGQ
-384 ITGPEIFHLEDTYG
+384 ITGGDAFQLYDTYG
-398 FPKDLTELMA
+398 FPLDLTELMA
-408 REQEVSVIDSE
+408 REQGIPMVERE
-419 GYDRDRAAQQER
+419 EFDRALAAQRQR
-431 SRLVQR
+431 SR
-437 LVSRALMNAPEMF
+437 
-450 LKRLQAAEEEAE
+450 
-462 TIVQQLEAAEE
+462 
-473 EEAVQRLQATKKK
+473 QATRTQFS
-486 AEAVVERRRVLY
+486 ATESVGHTL
-498 QAAQQAAAKE
+498 AAA
-508 KEEKEKKKKKE
+508 
-519 KHSLFVGYDELE
+519 HSLFVGYDELE
-531 IEAQIVLT
+531 VEAQVVQA
-539 GEGEDGRVRLVL
+539 EGGADGRVWLVL

-559 AGGQIGDRGRIEG
+559 AGGQVGDQGRIEG
-572 EGFVVEVEDVQK
+572 KNFVVEIEDVQK
-584 EHGGIV
+584 AHDRIV
-590 HIGRLTGGDEEALEK
+590 HKGRLVAGEADALTG
-605 TIAVLDTV
+605 AVD
-613 VARVD
+613 ARVD
-618 LQARMD
+618 RQARMD

-669 EPEQLREIEER
+669 TPEQLREIEQR
-680 VNEQIRADI
+680 VNEQIRADLA
-689 EVSSFQEELEKAKA
+689 VSTFREELEKAKA
-703 MGAQALFGEKYD
+703 MGAQALFGEKYE
-715 DQVRVVR
+715 DQVRVVQ

-727 LELCGGTHVRSTG
+727 LELCGGTHVRSIG
-740 EIGAFDLLSESGI
+740 QIGAFDLVAESGI

-758 RSEALTGAGAERIA
+758 RSEALTGAGAERVA

-782 GSRLN
+782 GARLN
-787 AAPEEIADKIEALLG
+787 AAPEALADKIEALLG

-807 ERSLD
+807 ERTLD

-824 DLSNGSSEVEGIT
+824 DLSSEAQQVQGVA
-837 VVARRTEAEDV
+837 VVARRTQAEDV
-848 PSLRAM
+848 PSLRTM

-884 DDLIKG
+884 DDVIKD

-911 GKPHLAQA
+911 GKAHLAQA
-919 GGRDPGKLDQALAQ
+919 GGRDPDKLDSALEQ
-933 VAGIVEQQLK
+933 VARIVEQQLK

>member
-1 MKSRE
+1 MKSKE
-6 IREEFLRFFE
+6 IRETFLRFFE
-16 GKGHV
+16 GKDHV

-111 ELITEHFGL
+111 ELITERFGL
-120 DKERLWATVFEGDDA
+120 DKERLWATVFVGDDA
-135 VEADGEAEAFWY
+135 VEPDVEAEAFWY

-186 DDIGAQDPRMLIDD
+186 DDLAAQDSRMLIDD

-211 FIQYNRDETGALQP
+211 FIQYNRDDTGALES

-238 RMCSLLQG
+238 RICSLLQG
-246 ADNNYETDVFQPLI
+246 TESNYETDVFQPLI

-268 KEYGGEHR
+268 KEYGGERR
-276 VPMQVIADHVRAL
+276 VPMQVIADHVRTL
-289 SFAMADGAMPSNEGR
+289 SFAMADGVMPSNEGR

-340 GHVFPEVAA
+340 GHVFPEVATKK
-349 RQDHIARVIH
+349 DHIDLVIR

-372 LDLFARFTAKGQ
+372 LDIFARFAAKGQ
-384 ITGPEIFHLEDTYG
+384 ITGGDAFQLYDTYG
-398 FPKDLTELMA
+398 FPLDLTELMA
-408 REQEVSVIDSE
+408 REQGIPLVEQEAFDHELEAQRQRARRATRAQFSATE
-419 GYDRDRAAQQER
+419 GIGD
-431 SRLVQR
+431 
-437 LVSRALMNAPEMF
+437 AL
-450 LKRLQAAEEEAE
+450 EEA
-462 TIVQQLEAAEE
+462 
-473 EEAVQRLQATKKK
+473 
-486 AEAVVERRRVLY
+486 
-498 QAAQQAAAKE
+498 
-508 KEEKEKKKKKE
+508 
-519 KHSLFVGYDELE
+519 HSLFVGYDELE
-531 IEAQIVLT
+531 IEAQVVKAE
-539 GEGEDGRVRLVL
+539 EGEDGQVWFFL

-559 AGGQIGDRGRIEG
+559 AGGQVGDRGRIESKD
-572 EGFVVEVEDVQK
+572 FVVEVENVQK
-584 EHGGIV
+584 AHGGIV
-590 HIGRLTGGDEEALEK
+590 HRARLVEGEIAALNGR
-605 TIAVLDTV
+605 V

-618 LQARMD
+618 RQARMD

-635 HESLRRTLGDHVG
+635 HESLRQTLGDHVG

-656 DRLRFDFSHFAAV
+656 DRLRFDFSHFASV
-669 EPEQLREIEER
+669 DPEQLREIEER
-680 VNEQIRADI
+680 VNEQIRADLA
-689 EVSSFQEELEKAKA
+689 VSTFQEELEKAKA

-758 RSEALTGAGAERIA
+758 RSEALTGAGAERA
-772 HQRRQVLADL
+772 VRLRRQVLADL
-782 GSRLN
+782 GTRLN
-787 AAPEEIADKIEALLG
+787 AAPEELEDKIEALLG

-812 ELRRRVAALETS
+812 ELRRRVAALEMS
-824 DLSNGSSEVEGIT
+824 DLSNGAREVEGVT

-911 GKPHLAQA
+911 GKAHLAQA
-919 GGRDPGKLDQALAQ
+919 GGRDPGKLDEALDQAAH
-933 VAGIVEQQLK
+933 IVEQQLK

>member
-6 IREEFLRFFE
+6 IREAFLRFFE

-66 VIRVSGKHNDLDEV
+66 VMRVSGKHNDLDEV

-111 ELITEHFGL
+111 ELITENFGL
-120 DKERLWATVFEGDDA
+120 EKERLWATVFEGDDA
-135 VEADGEAEAFWY
+135 VEADVEAEAFWY

-160 PAKENFWEMGA
+160 PAKENFWEMGE

-186 DDIGAQDPRMLIDD
+186 DDLAAQDSRMLIDD

-211 FIQYNRDETGALQP
+211 FIQYNREKNGALQP

-246 ADNNYETDVFQPLI
+246 AESNYETDVFQPLI

-268 KEYGGEHR
+268 KEYSGEHR

-289 SFAMADGAMPSNEGR
+289 SFTMADGAMPSNEGR

-325 DPFIHQLVGTLGETM
+325 DPVIHQLVGTLGETM
-340 GHVFPEVAA
+340 GHVFPEVTA
-349 RQDHIARVIH
+349 RKDHIAGVVR

-372 LDLFARFTAKGQ
+372 LDIFARFAAKGQ
-384 ITGPEIFHLEDTYG
+384 ITGGDAFQLYDTYG
-398 FPKDLTELMA
+398 FPLDLTELMA
-408 REQEVSVIDSE
+408 REQGIPLV
-419 GYDRDRAAQQER
+419 ER
-431 SRLVQR
+431 
-437 LVSRALMNAPEMF
+437 
-450 LKRLQAAEEEAE
+450 EEFDHA
-462 TIVQQLEAAEE
+462 LEA
-473 EEAVQRLQATKKK
+473 QRQRARQAT
-486 AEAVVERRRVLY
+486 R
-498 QAAQQAAAKE
+498 AQFSATE
-508 KEEKEKKKKKE
+508 GVGDTLEEG
-519 KHSLFVGYDELE
+519 HSLFVGYDELE
-531 IEAQIVLT
+531 IDAQVVHAE
-539 GEGEDGRVRLVL
+539 GGEDSRVWLVL

-559 AGGQIGDRGRIEG
+559 AGGQVGDRGRIEG
-572 EGFVVEVEDVQK
+572 NGFAVEVEDVQK
-584 EHGGIV
+584 ARGGIV
-590 HIGRLTGGDEEALEK
+590 HRGRLVEGETEAL
-605 TIAVLDTV
+605 TGAV

-618 LQARMD
+618 RQARMD

-680 VNEQIRADI
+680 VNEQIRADL
-689 EVSSFQEELEKAKA
+689 EVSAFQEELEKAKA
-703 MGAQALFGEKYD
+703 MGAQALFGEKYE

-758 RSEALTGAGAERIA
+758 RSEALTGEGAERA
-772 HQRRQVLADL
+772 ARQRRQVLADL

-787 AAPEEIADKIEALLG
+787 AAPEELADKIEALLG

-824 DLSNGSSEVEGIT
+824 DLSNGSREVEGVR

-919 GGRDPGKLDQALAQ
+919 GGRDPGKLDEALEQ